1 MAPWLVC
8 SVATEVCEVI
18 SILCHECGWRVFAK
32 RELAVR
38 DSFRAGSKNLLDL
51 LTRTKKC
58 WRKMTTVIA
67 FQNLVKRYGKQ
78 LAVADLSATIESG
91 KITGFLGP
99 NGAGKS
105 TSLRCL
111 VGLAAPTGGTA
122 TIFGK
127 RYQEIENPLSR
138 VGTVLDSRGF
148 HAALTGKQNLR
159 VMAAAAGISN
169 ERVDEVLG
177 LVELSDA
184 ASKRVKGYSLGMKQ
198 RLALAGA
205 ILGDP
210 EVLILDEPANGL
222 DPAGIAWLRK
232 FLRSLA
238 SSGRTILVSSHQLA
252 EMQNT
257 VDNVLIINKGQLIAD
272 GNMKEIIGEGSL
284 EEAFLLL
291 TQGELS

>member
-1 MAPWLVC
+1 
-8 SVATEVCEVI
+8 
-18 SILCHECGWRVFAK
+18 
-32 RELAVR
+32 
-38 DSFRAGSKNLLDL
+38 
-51 LTRTKKC
+51 
-58 WRKMTTVIA
+58 MTTVIA

-78 LAVADLSATIESG
+78 LAVADLSASVESG

-111 VGLAAPTGGTA
+111 VGLAAPTSGTA

-127 RYQEIENPLSR
+127 RYQEIENPLSK

-148 HAALTGKQNLR
+148 HAALTGQQNLR

-169 ERVDEVLG
+169 QRVEEVLA

-238 SSGRTILVSSHQLA
+238 TSGRTILVSSHQLA

-257 VDNVLIINKGQLIAD
+257 VDNVLIINKGSLIAD

-284 EEAFLLL
+284 EEAFLSL